1 MLIGQLVK
9 LCCLKSLYC
18 SNSTQLV
25 ITNLITISLTRSLEA
40 RLGERKDSYSDRKDQ
55 YGSQKEQYS
64 ISEFLTKMAQGEQ
77 VDLAKTHF

>member
-1 MLIGQLVK
+1 MVSWSNFIAVSSLRIVLI
-9 LCCLKSLYC
+9 
-18 SNSTQLV
+18 
-25 ITNLITISLTRSLEA
+25 LITISLTRSLEA
-40 RLGERKDSYSDRKDQ
+40 RLGDRKDSYSDRKDQ